1 MDPALERQL
10 LAAEEDHYWFRA
22 RRRIVDD
29 VIRAL
34 PLPPE
39 PALLDAGCGGGRN
52 LVDLARIGS
61 VSAIEPSAPAYRKAL
76 GRGIGRV
83 LQARVEEMPFPDESF
98 DVVTC
103 LDVIEHVED
112 DAAGLATLRR
122 VTRPGG
128 FLVVTVPAYDWLWS
142 EHDRVNHHYRRYD
155 RRSLEHVATGAG
167 WVPLRW
173 SYFNSLLLPA
183 AAAYRALE
191 RLGVRRLSRTSSRVL
206 TATPRWLDW
215 ALGRPLAA
223 EARLMRAG
231 VRIPAGLSLLA
242 VFQAPGRR

>member
-1 MDPALERQL
+1 VDPALERQL

-34 PLPPE
+34 TLPSE

-61 VSAIEPSAPAYRKAL
+61 VSAIEPSAPSYEKAQ

-83 LQARVEEMPFPDESF
+83 LRARIEEMPFPDDSF

-122 VTRPGG
+122 VTRSGG

-155 RRSLEHVATGAG
+155 RRSLERVATGAG
-167 WVPLRW
+167 WAPLRW

-191 RLGVRRLSRTSSRVL
+191 RLGVRRLSRTSSTVL
-206 TATPRWLDW
+206 TATPRWLDR
-215 ALGRPLAA
+215 ALGWPLAI

-242 VFQAPGRR
+242 VFQAHGR